1 MEKGLVFYGKETET
15 MNPFNSSAHR
25 FSHRVRKRART
36 MSRILNR
43 ALVLLLIPL
52 LTACGASSS
61 EDASRSQSSISISQ
75 SQQTSSLQNE
85 SSLSSQSSQT
95 AGADSQSEPYA
106 PGYDFTAD
114 DIPPYTGNPVAII
127 HENVPFF
134 EENEETTQAFQHYFD
149 LDAFGRATM
158 SYASLGQ
165 EIMPEE
171 DRGDI
176 SSVHPTGFENKEYP
190 FVENGYVYNRCHLV
204 AYMLSGQNANPRNLI
219 TGTRTMNTKGML
231 PYETQTRDYIE
242 QTGNHV
248 MYRVTPIYKGNDL
261 VAQGVLMEAK
271 SVEDDGKGLQFCVFA
286 YNREPGVAI
295 NYADGSNEAD
305 GTIAVGG
312 TGQEQAAPSGDDAQA
327 PAQAP
332 AAEASYVCNTN
343 THKFHHPDCKS
354 VADMKP
360 KNRKDVVASRDAL
373 IAEGYQPCKRCNP

>member
-1 MEKGLVFYGKETET
+1 

-52 LTACGASSS
+52 LTACGASSV

-95 AGADSQSEPYA
+95 AAADSQSEPYA

-127 HENVPFF
+127 HDNVPFF

-165 EIMPEE
+165 EICRRKIAAIFRPCI
-171 DRGDI
+171 RP
-176 SSVHPTGFENKEYP
+176 VLKT
-190 FVENGYVYNRCHLV
+190 
-204 AYMLSGQNANPRNLI
+204 RNIRLWKTAMCTTAAI
-219 TGTRTMNTKGML
+219 WWLTCFPVR
-231 PYETQTRDYIE
+231 
-242 QTGNHV
+242 
-248 MYRVTPIYKGNDL
+248 TPIRATSL
-261 VAQGVLMEAK
+261 P
-271 SVEDDGKGLQFCVFA
+271 
-286 YNREPGVAI
+286 EPG
-295 NYADGSNEAD
+295 
-305 GTIAVGG
+305 
-312 TGQEQAAPSGDDAQA
+312 
-327 PAQAP
+327 
-332 AAEASYVCNTN
+332 
-343 THKFHHPDCKS
+343 
-354 VADMKP
+354 
-360 KNRKDVVASRDAL
+360 R
-373 IAEGYQPCKRCNP
+373 